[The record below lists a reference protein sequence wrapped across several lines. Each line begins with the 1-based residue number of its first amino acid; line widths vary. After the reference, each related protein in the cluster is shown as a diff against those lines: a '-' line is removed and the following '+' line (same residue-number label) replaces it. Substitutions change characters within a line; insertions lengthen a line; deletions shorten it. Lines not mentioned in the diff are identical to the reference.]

1 MARTRKVLVVD
12 DEPDL
17 RLLVE
22 LQLTPEYDVDAV
34 ATGEEA
40 LEAVGR
46 ERYDAILL
54 DLRLPGI
61 DGWEVLDRL
70 QHRPETRDLPV
81 IVISAHGSDRAEA
94 RARQSGCAAFLA
106 KPFSV
111 TVLRQTVH
119 DVQPPAA

>member
-1 MARTRKVLVVD
+1 MARKVLVVD

-22 LQLTPEYDVDAV
+22 LQLTPEYGVEAV
-34 ATGEEA
+34 STGEEA
-40 LEAVGR
+40 LEAVAR
-46 ERYDAILL
+46 ERYDAVLL

-70 QHRPETRDLPV
+70 QDRTETQELPV

-94 RARQSGCAAFLA
+94 RARKAGCAAFLS
-106 KPFSV
+106 KPF
-111 TVLRQTVH
+111 TAALLRQTVH
-119 DVQPPAA
+119 DVLSPAA